1 MMFDL
6 SVSSI
11 LGEAYERLKKRLGF
25 YIALIVVYL
34 LLMVALS
41 LIGEKLGTVGNI
53 LMRLVEIYIN
63 AGVLKIIIKDI
74 NGKEPELF
82 DMFTAQDVYINF
94 LVAGILYGLA
104 VGFGV
109 LLLIIPGII
118 FAIMWQFYKYAVVDV
133 KLGPVE
139 ALRYSGEITKG
150 YRWTVFGIDI
160 VLVLVNIA
168 GALALGIGLLF
179 TIPLTMIAEA
189 VMYRRLKEN
198 YEGVIEEDSN
208 LYSA

>member
-1 MMFDL
+1 MFNL

-11 LGEAYERLKKRLGF
+11 LAEAYEYLKRKLGF
-25 YIALIVVYL
+25 YIALVIVYML
-34 LLMVALS
+34 LGVALY
-41 LIGEKLGTVGNI
+41 LIGDTLGKVGRY
-53 LMRLVEIYIN
+53 LVRLVEIYLN

-74 NGKEPELF
+74 NGEEPELF

-94 LVAGILYGLA
+94 LIAGILYGLA

-109 LLLIIPGII
+109 LLFIVPGII
-118 FAIMWQFYKYAVVDV
+118 FAIMWQFYKFGVVDK

-139 ALRYSGEITKG
+139 VLRYSGDLTKG
-150 YRWTVFGIDI
+150 YRWTILGIDI
-160 VLVLVNIA
+160 VLILVNLA

-189 VMYRRLKEN
+189 VMYKRLRDN
-198 YEGVIEEDSN
+198 MEGVPVEDTEPFIV
-208 LYSA
+208 